1 MNNEDNKRTFISTEE
16 LAARCGRS
24 KRTLDNWRGKKVG
37 PQPYKIVGK
46 ILYDLDEIKEFENGS
61 KVTFNES

>member
-1 MNNEDNKRTFISTEE
+1 MNNENKERTFLSTEE
-16 LAARCGRS
+16 LALRWGRS

-46 ILYDLDEIKEFENGS
+46 ILYDLDEIKEFEKGS

>member
-16 LAARCGRS
+16 LAARWGRS